1 MLPPSRLDDGLWS
14 FSSHR
19 LFLQERLQ
27 PPGPAGRQCVAH
39 VFLLTVSRQMSDSL
53 QIILQGKETVTE
65 TQRKRNNGL
74 ISLALYGSQFL
85 PQNKNK
91 IKVQPEVMISRFKVK
106 IMRLKDVIY
115 NYKVI
120 ITRFKVIILTLK
132 VIIFKRRHHY
142 VI

>member
-1 MLPPSRLDDGLWS
+1 
-14 FSSHR
+14 
-19 LFLQERLQ
+19 
-27 PPGPAGRQCVAH
+27 
-39 VFLLTVSRQMSDSL
+39 MSDSL

-91 IKVQPEVMISRFKVK
+91 IKVQQGVMISSFKVK